1 MIDTQTG
8 NRIIAG
14 RYEIITEWDRGG
26 MSIVYLARDRKLKKN
41 WAVKEILKEQAI
53 NGKQVSNDL
62 LTEAQLMKNLM
73 HPALPRIIDIVD
85 QNDTFYIIM
94 DFVEGDNLK
103 NIMLREGAQ
112 SQDKVIRWGIQLA
125 AALDYLH
132 KQSPPIIY
140 RDMKPSNIM
149 LQPDGELKLID
160 FGIARTFKEGA
171 EDDTTHLGTYGY
183 AAPEQFERSDGPSR
197 TDARTDVYDLGT
209 TLYSLVTG
217 ITPENDPYFKPVPI
231 RTIDPSL
238 SAGLEKIII
247 KCTQQDPDD
256 RFQSM
261 EELMRALLNYEKLDD
276 EYVKSQKKKL
286 YKAFIP
292 VALGLSLIIVSS
304 ILFITD
310 DIISSN
316 TYEALLLDTGN
327 TEQDVENLKRAIDMR
342 PDSEEAYEK
351 LCEKLATDA
360 DGLTESDA
368 QTIKEAYASITRL
381 NPTSPEYLQINYM
394 LGEDFLVYFTGASDN
409 SVRNRLINAE
419 PFFAAVVGS
428 GVESFEG
435 YNISKA
441 YVSLADFYKSYIL
454 GGDSEFAKEAGK
466 EQYAQFL
473 KSCTQVINAADKAD
487 NDQLKMTTCAIAV
500 DMVDR
505 KRSDIAQYVAK
516 KDVDAVIDRAVKVL
530 SGCDMTDEV
539 QKQKLQELKTRA
551 ADVKKALAVSY
562 KNAKK
567 KEER

>member
-1 MIDTQTG
+1 MVNMPKD
-8 NRIIAG
+8 NNIIAG

-26 MSIVYLARDRKLKKN
+26 MSIVYLARDKKLKKN

-62 LTEAQLMKNLM
+62 LTEAQLMKNLV

-85 QNDTFYIIM
+85 QDDTFYIIM

-132 KQSPPIIY
+132 RQNPPIIY

-183 AAPEQFERSDGPSR
+183 AAPEQFERADGPSR

-238 SAGLEKIII
+238 SAGLEKIIV
-247 KCTQQDPDD
+247 KCTQQDPED

-261 EELMRALLNYEKLDD
+261 EEVMRALLNYEKLDD
-276 EYVKSQKKKL
+276 AYVRGQKKKL

-292 VALGLSLIIVSS
+292 VALGLTLIIAASA
-304 ILFITD
+304 LFITD

-316 TYEALLLDTGN
+316 TYESLLLDTGN

-342 PDSEEAYEK
+342 PGSPEAYEK
-351 LCEKLATDA
+351 LCEKLATDD

-368 QTIKEAYASITRL
+368 QTIKEAYSSITRL
-381 NPTSPEYLQINYM
+381 KTTSPEYLQINYT
-394 LGEDFLVYFTGASDN
+394 LGEDFLMYFNGASDD

-435 YNISKA
+435 YDISKA

-454 GGDSEFAKEAGK
+454 GGESEFSKKAGEK
-466 EQYAQFL
+466 QYREFL
-473 KSCTQVINAADKAD
+473 NSCIQVIDAAEKAD
-487 NDQLKMTTCAIAV
+487 NDQLKLTTCAFAA

-505 KRSDIAQYVAK
+505 KRSDIAQYVTQ
-516 KDVDAVIDRAVKVL
+516 KDVEAVLDKAEKTIA
-530 SGCDMTDEV
+530 GCDATDGV
-539 QKQKLQELKTRA
+539 QKKKMLELEQRT

-567 KEER
+567 EEAK